1 MGKKEARLRF
11 TNRASDAE
19 IKRRYAKKG
28 TRPGV
33 DKERDEEL
41 RKLLPAIYS
50 KIPDEP
56 ADFQQHPTEAKL
68 WARAAWWSGKYS
80 VPEIAE
86 AINTPDITVYKWIRG
101 NSHKPGWADDK
112 EKADKRALVGAVRSN
127 TVRMDKLMTEMLTV
141 LETTIKRVIEE
152 NSQLTVDE
160 FGKITNAFEKIF
172 KIRQLELGR
181 PTEIFAGEDGKMPT
195 WMEIRQKLE
204 EVDYVEVKSVEDLG
218 DRGN

>member
-1 MGKKEARLRF
+1 MGKKDPSLRF

-19 IKRRYAKKG
+19 INRRYEKKG
-28 TRPGV
+28 TRPRV
-33 DKERDEEL
+33 DKDREKEL
-41 RKLLPAIYS
+41 DKLLPALYS
-50 KIPDEP
+50 KIPEEP
-56 ADFQQHPTEAKL
+56 VDFQQFPTEAKL

-101 NSHKPGWADDK
+101 NSIRPGWADDK

-127 TVRMDKLMTEMLTV
+127 TVRMDKLMTKMLTV
-141 LETTIKRVIEE
+141 LETTIRRVIEE

-181 PTEIFAGEDGKMPT
+181 PTEIFAGEDGQMPT
-195 WMEIRQKLE
+195 WMEIRKKLE
-204 EVDYVEVKSVEDLG
+204 EVDYVEVEMVKDIGS
-218 DRGN
+218 N